1 MEGGEGR
8 LLTEDDITI
17 SWPRGAGPQ
26 PHRPAWA
33 LNAPIMRGNLITQ
46 VARGGGISNGVL
58 WFLPFAA
65 KHTQAAAVTG
75 FLCRHSPGARPAR

>member
-1 MEGGEGR
+1 MEGGGS

-17 SWPRGAGPQ
+17 SWLRGAGPQ

-46 VARGGGISNGVL
+46 VVLRGGISNRVL

-65 KHTQAAAVTG
+65 ERTQAAAVTG
-75 FLCRHSPGARPAR
+75 FLCGSSSGAQPAQ